1 MASKKTR
8 SRFIKGWKKRYL
20 WVSEDLLHVRWCHGK
35 VKDWHDSDEN
45 LTHCEVAN
53 IGNIKV
59 MNNATLALYLIDDPD
74 HDLCFQVGKDK
85 AQRWKDCLTRLCQ
98 DQLTYR
104 LLWDERDQGTEISL
118 HWRGD
123 DVWFPGT
130 ITGWDIEKLEHQID
144 FHDGFV
150 ALYDLTR
157 VFFRVEKLPG
167 KKKQK
172 NKKTKKQTYYFFGL
186 FYTLFLVYNSL
197 CSIFFHVVFVCD
209 SSTQICFQQKTNL
222 IVLFGSCFIDNRR
235 DTDVYDINDK
245 DTSFRVQHNNKKTSH
260 PHLKAAESFHE
271 ANSPSKKVVAADIV
285 LETKEEPISFPPPT
299 LLSITY
305 TPEFGNMHQHQE
317 HEQFN
322 VEHHEEKLH
331 QYGLK
336 AGDSIVIEAT
346 CSHAKPMKKD
356 TAMSVHLNNGKTVI
370 LNRGKL

>member
-222 IVLFGSCFIDNRR
+222 IVLFGSC
-235 DTDVYDINDK
+235 
-245 DTSFRVQHNNKKTSH
+245 
-260 PHLKAAESFHE
+260 L
-271 ANSPSKKVVAADIV
+271 
-285 LETKEEPISFPPPT
+285 
-299 LLSITY
+299 
-305 TPEFGNMHQHQE
+305 
-317 HEQFN
+317 
-322 VEHHEEKLH
+322 
-331 QYGLK
+331 
-336 AGDSIVIEAT
+336 
-346 CSHAKPMKKD
+346 
-356 TAMSVHLNNGKTVI
+356 
-370 LNRGKL
+370 

>member
-172 NKKTKKQTYYFFGL
+172 NKRIISLVCFIPFFWFTIHCVAFSFTSYSFAILQHKYVFNKKLTSL
-186 FYTLFLVYNSL
+186 FFLVL
-197 CSIFFHVVFVCD
+197 
-209 SSTQICFQQKTNL
+209 
-222 IVLFGSCFIDNRR
+222 VL
-235 DTDVYDINDK
+235 
-245 DTSFRVQHNNKKTSH
+245 
-260 PHLKAAESFHE
+260 
-271 ANSPSKKVVAADIV
+271 
-285 LETKEEPISFPPPT
+285 
-299 LLSITY
+299 
-305 TPEFGNMHQHQE
+305 
-317 HEQFN
+317 
-322 VEHHEEKLH
+322 
-331 QYGLK
+331 
-336 AGDSIVIEAT
+336 
-346 CSHAKPMKKD
+346 
-356 TAMSVHLNNGKTVI
+356 
-370 LNRGKL
+370 

>member
-1 MASKKTR
+1 LASKKTR

-370 LNRGKL
+370 LNRGK

>member
-197 CSIFFHVVFVCD
+197 CSIFFHVVFVAIL
-209 SSTQICFQQKTNL
+209 QHKYICFQQKTN
-222 IVLFGSCFIDNRR
+222 ISHCSFWFLFYR
-235 DTDVYDINDK
+235 
-245 DTSFRVQHNNKKTSH
+245 
-260 PHLKAAESFHE
+260 
-271 ANSPSKKVVAADIV
+271 
-285 LETKEEPISFPPPT
+285 
-299 LLSITY
+299 
-305 TPEFGNMHQHQE
+305 
-317 HEQFN
+317 
-322 VEHHEEKLH
+322 
-331 QYGLK
+331 
-336 AGDSIVIEAT
+336 
-346 CSHAKPMKKD
+346 
-356 TAMSVHLNNGKTVI
+356 
-370 LNRGKL
+370 

>member
-370 LNRGKL
+370 LNRGK